1 MKHLD
6 APLHVQGL
14 SQFTDDVRPPRDMV
28 HGVVFGS
35 PVARGVIRA
44 LHVEEATASPGVVA
58 VLTAEHIPGNPL
70 FGPIIQDERL
80 LAQDE
85 VAYVGQPLAIVLAE
99 TRADAVRARALIT
112 AHIDEQE
119 PQFDPRAAYDR
130 GDIIGKPVAFAMGD
144 VDGVWA
150 QCAHV
155 VEGSCSIGGQEHVP
169 LETNRA
175 RAFPKEDG
183 QMLIWSSTQ
192 SPYAVQRAAAK
203 ILGVPENK
211 VEVDVKRLGGGFGG
225 KEDQATHWAV
235 MAAVAARHT
244 ARPIEIVLHREE
256 DIRMTGKRHPYES
269 DFKIGLD
276 DDGLILAFEA
286 KHFQNAGA
294 FADLSMPVL
303 ERTLFH
309 STNAY
314 FIPNVRVHAAC
325 CRTNLAP
332 NTAFRGFG
340 GPQGMFVIE
349 AAIAKA
355 ADAMGLAPDQI
366 QAKNLLRDG
375 DELYYG
381 QKTERCMMR
390 RTWDEAA
397 EAFDLESFR
406 KRAHDFN
413 AANFGVKKG
422 FAVMPVC
429 FGISFT
435 KSFLNQAGALVHVY
449 TDGSVSV
456 TSGGIEMGQGLS
468 TNLQAIAARTFGIDP
483 ARVKVEATNTTRVSN
498 MSPSAASATTDL
510 NGNAV
515 IQAVREI
522 RAGLLRVA
530 GELLGAAPDSLTIA
544 HDRVARD
551 GKSTEIDWNRLVS
564 EAYLRRRKLS
574 AYGYYATPNLSFD
587 HATNKGNAFAYH
599 VYGTC
604 ITEVSLDCLRG
615 IYTIDSV
622 KVVHDLGRPINE
634 LVDLG
639 QVEGGLMQGLGWMT
653 MEDLVWD
660 EKGRYTSGSLSTYKA
675 PDVYFAPDDL
685 DVRFLPFWENE
696 PGPLGAKAV
705 GEPPLMYGIGV
716 YFALQSAIRA
726 FAPDTALVFKTP
738 MTPERALLALH
749 PDWSPSPSADRS

>member
-1 MKHLD
+1 D
-6 APLHVQGL
+6 
-14 SQFTDDVRPPRDMV
+14 
-28 HGVVFGS
+28 
-35 PVARGVIRA
+35 
-44 LHVEEATASPGVVA
+44 
-58 VLTAEHIPGNPL
+58 
-70 FGPIIQDERL
+70 
-80 LAQDE
+80 
-85 VAYVGQPLAIVLAE
+85 
-99 TRADAVRARALIT
+99 
-112 AHIDEQE
+112 
-119 PQFDPRAAYDR
+119 
-130 GDIIGKPVAFAMGD
+130 
-144 VDGVWA
+144 
-150 QCAHV
+150 
-155 VEGSCSIGGQEHVP
+155 
-169 LETNRA
+169 
-175 RAFPKEDG
+175 
-183 QMLIWSSTQ
+183 
-192 SPYAVQRAAAK
+192 
-203 ILGVPENK
+203 VPENK
-211 VEVDVKRLGGGFGG
+211 IEVDVKRLGGGFGG

-244 ARPIEIVLHREE
+244 GRPVEIVLHREE

-269 DFKIGLD
+269 DFKIGLG

-332 NTAFRGFG
+332 STAFRGFG

-349 AAIAKA
+349 AAIVKA
-355 ADAMGLAPDQI
+355 ADATGLDPDRI
-366 QAKNLLRDG
+366 QAKNLLREG
-375 DELYYG
+375 DEFYYG

-390 RTWDEAA
+390 RTWDEA
-397 EAFDLESFR
+397 EKQFDLESFR
-406 KRAHDFN
+406 KRVRNFN
-413 AANFGVKKG
+413 ESNFGMKKG

-468 TNLQAIAARTFGIDP
+468 TNLRSIAARTFGIDP

-522 RAGLLRVA
+522 RGGLLRVA
-530 GELLGAAPDSLTIA
+530 GELLGVKADALTIER
-544 HDRVARD
+544 DRVVRD
-551 GKSTEIDWNRLVS
+551 GKPTDVDWNRLVG
-564 EAYLRRRKLS
+564 EAYMRRRKLS
-574 AYGYYATPNLSFD
+574 AYGYYATPNLTFD
-587 HATNKGNAFAYH
+587 RATNKGNAFAYH

-615 IYTIDSV
+615 INTVDSV
-622 KVVHDLGRPINE
+622 KVMHDLARPINE

-639 QVEGGLMQGLGWMT
+639 QIEGGLMQGLGWMT

-660 EKGRYTSGSLSTYKA
+660 EKGRFTSGSLSTYKA

-726 FAPDTALVFKTP
+726 FAPDTPLSFHTP
-738 MTPERALLALH
+738 MTPERALMALH
-749 PDWSPSPSADRS
+749 SKPAGARAARS